1 MKNAK
6 EESPEAILKAMLQ
19 RLRDENEAL
28 HKLISNI
35 EKQSADHKKTKS
47 KN

>member
-1 MKNAK
+1 MKHAK
-6 EESPEAILKAMLQ
+6 DESPEAFLKAILQ

-28 HKLISNI
+28 HKLISNL
-35 EKQSADHKKTKS
+35 EKQSVDIKKTKA